1 MELVSVF
8 TSSHGV
14 KFMIMDVSREKL
26 IICMITVTILF
37 NFFQYYCVLFRVKFQ
52 NHENKHTY
60 KIVLIS
66 NIFLSISVVFLV
78 IMFLLNKWGLGW
90 MWFFISFYWH
100 VYFLLVYEVVFLTGK
115 NYQKNILK
123 IKRSFLCFVGIIEF
137 VEF

>member
-78 IMFLLNKWGLGW
+78 IMFLLNK
-90 MWFFISFYWH
+90 
-100 VYFLLVYEVVFLTGK
+100 
-115 NYQKNILK
+115 
-123 IKRSFLCFVGIIEF
+123 
-137 VEF
+137 